1 MSGRPSILLVDDRRE
16 NLLALEAVLEPLG
29 CETVSVTSGEEALR
43 RLLHDD
49 YALILL
55 DVQMPVLDGF
65 GTAEYIRRRERTR
78 HIPIVFVTAISK
90 EREHVY
96 RGYETGAV
104 DYVFKPYDPD
114 VLRAKVAVFLR
125 LHETA
130 RALARSEAVLR
141 AAFDQAPIGM
151 ARLDAEGC
159 VLEAN
164 AALGRTLERDPAEL
178 PGRTLGALTHPE
190 DAEADAADR
199 AALRAGLRGPYE
211 AELRLLTPAGEPV
224 PCLCS
229 FSAVHVPDQPDALVV
244 QVQDLRDRR
253 RAEAE
258 RESLVAEQAMRA
270 EAERVAGR
278 LQAVQRLADASLGA
292 ATVEELVRGLLVGV
306 GEVLPADAAAIVLT
320 GATAGDGAG
329 DAPTVHRVDGG
340 VRTTLR
346 SAPWRPAAEGAGA
359 DVLLGGGAVTVAD
372 ATLEPRCAHPLGEA
386 VRSLLAVPLRA
397 EGTVVGALFVGSLF
411 PRTFTAE
418 DVSVLSLA
426 ADRAGLTLQRIL
438 LYEQEH
444 AIAKRL
450 QRSLLPVEL
459 PRVPGLSTAARYRP
473 GGAGTEVGGDW
484 YDAIALPRGRLLLVM
499 GDVAGR
505 GIEAASMMGQLR
517 SAIRAYAL
525 EDAEPAAVL
534 ERLNAFQ
541 LGLGTE
547 TMATVVL
554 AAMTED
560 GGSVTVASAGHPPPL
575 VLGPDRAARWL
586 TGPRGVPIGALDAPR
601 YEQVREALEPG
612 STLVLYTDGL
622 VEQRGEDLR
631 EGLGRLEASVVDG
644 PADLEALCDHVLE
657 RAGGEPGS
665 DDVTLLVLRTLC
677 AADEHVLLEL
687 PGDAP
692 ALTALRA
699 TLRRWLAAS
708 PADED
713 EIADVTMAVNEAV
726 QNAIEHAHGLRPRP
740 LAVEL
745 RRGDGEIVAVVR
757 DRGAWRAAGQND
769 RGRGIPLMHALMSDV
784 RIDRGAD
791 GTAVTLVR
799 RLRAPARL

>member
-1 MSGRPSILLVDDRRE
+1 VSARPPILLVDDRRE

-29 CETVSVTSGEEALR
+29 CQTVSATSGEEALR

-90 EREHVY
+90 DREHVF
-96 RGYETGAV
+96 RGYDAGAV
-104 DYVFKPYDPD
+104 DYVFKPYDPE

-125 LHETA
+125 LHETS

-151 ARLDAEGC
+151 ARLDADGC

-178 PGRTLGALTHPE
+178 AGRTLGTLTHPE
-190 DAEADAADR
+190 DAGADAADR
-199 AALRAGLRGPYE
+199 AALRDGLRGSYD
-211 AELRLLTPAGEPV
+211 AELRLLTPAGEAV

-278 LQAVQRLADASLGA
+278 LQAVQRLADAALGA
-292 ATVEELVRGLLVGV
+292 VTVEELVRELLVGV
-306 GEVLPADAAAIVLT
+306 GEVLPADAAAIVL
-320 GATAGDGAG
+320 AGEDDG
-329 DAPTVHRVDGG
+329 PTLHRVDGG
-340 VRTTLR
+340 VGTTLR
-346 SAPWRPAAEGAGA
+346 STPWRPPGGGARA
-359 DVLLGGGAVTVAD
+359 DVLLGGGTVTVAD
-372 ATLEPRCAHPLGEA
+372 ATLEPGCAHPLGDA

-411 PRTFTAE
+411 PRTFSAE

-426 ADRAGLTLQRIL
+426 ADRAGLALQRIL

-459 PRVPGLSTAARYRP
+459 PRVPGLFTAARYRP

-505 GIEAASMMGQLR
+505 GIEAAAMMGQLR

-525 EDAEPAAVL
+525 EDVEPAAVL

-541 LGLGTE
+541 LGLATD

-554 AAMTED
+554 AAMSED

-575 VLGPDRAARWL
+575 VVGRDRAARWL
-586 TGPRGVPIGALDAPR
+586 TGARGVPIGALDAPS
-601 YEQVREALEPG
+601 YEQAREPLEPG

-631 EGLGRLEASVVDG
+631 DGLARLEASVVDG
-644 PADLEALCDHVLE
+644 PDDLEALCDHVLE
-657 RAGGEPGS
+657 RAEGEPGS

-677 AADEHVLLEL
+677 AADERVLLEL

-692 ALTALRA
+692 ALSALRA

-745 RRGDGEIVAVVR
+745 QRGDGEIVAVVR
-757 DRGAWRAAGQND
+757 DRGSWRAAGQGD
-769 RGRGIPLMHALMSDV
+769 RGRGIPLMHALMTDV
-784 RIDRGAD
+784 RIDRGED
-791 GTAVTLVR
+791 GTSVTLLR
-799 RLRAPARL
+799 RLRATAGHRP